1 MVRKHNLNQCQQVCP
16 KLITSSEKI
25 ECFKYMKT
33 VKRLTHKNIWSQ
45 HSLEHHL
52 YFNVWA
58 SMCIHF
64 VFFGFGG
71 VFLVCWGFFKLTFYG
86 KRAHI
91 KLIRMHQCTIP
102 PLQDFCSLAQFFTLE
117 AGSTIF
123 LTIYQNVSRI
133 LEQFFLV
140 FSSDICNMHITVKSD
155 R

>member
-1 MVRKHNLNQCQQVCP
+1 
-16 KLITSSEKI
+16 
-25 ECFKYMKT
+25 MKT
-33 VKRLTHKNIWSQ
+33 VKHLTHKNIWSQ

-58 SMCIHF
+58 SMCIRF

-71 VFLVCWGFFKLTFYG
+71 VFLVWQVFFGFGVFFKLTFYG

-91 KLIRMHQCTIP
+91 KLIPMWQCTIP
-102 PLQDFCSLAQFFTLE
+102 PLQDFRSLVQFFTLE
-117 AGSTIF
+117 VDSTIF

-140 FSSDICNMHITVKSD
+140 CSSHICSMHITVKSD
-155 R
+155 RQSCLRTTV